1 MENTITKRSNIM
13 KLQQKFALAQYI
25 ASKENVEYEWGIND
39 CNTLLFEF
47 HDSAYGTNMMS
58 LIKYR
63 DPRAAMKFAKGY
75 MGLQQW
81 MNIHDYTNKPGKGK
95 NKGWREGDLAIQ
107 TIKPWYNTVF
117 IFHNGVFWSMT
128 EGQGLKSYTPKS
140 VELTLTSAWRKLGG
154 EDTVEVE
161 DEVYA
166 TSEESETALA
176 KEESDWIDDN
186 TCEDCKEFPCECDR
200 PEE

>member
-1 MENTITKRSNIM
+1 M

-25 ASKENVEYEWGIND
+25 ANKENVEYEWGIND
-39 CNTLLFEF
+39 CNTFVFEF

-63 DPRAAMKFAKGY
+63 DPRAAMKFQKGY

-81 MNIHDYTNKPGKGK
+81 MNIHEYSNKPSKGK

-107 TIKPWYNTVF
+107 TLKPWYNSAF
-117 IFHNGVFWSMT
+117 IFHNGVFWSMV
-128 EGQGLKSYTPKS
+128 EGHGLKTYTTGA
-140 VELTLTSAWRKLGG
+140 VEKAMTSAWRKLGG
-154 EDTVEVE
+154 EDTAELVEEE
-161 DEVYA
+161 DVAYA
-166 TSEESETALA
+166 TVEESETALA
-176 KEESDWIDDN
+176 EEEADWIDDN
-186 TCEDCKEFPCECDR
+186 TCENCKEFPCECDR